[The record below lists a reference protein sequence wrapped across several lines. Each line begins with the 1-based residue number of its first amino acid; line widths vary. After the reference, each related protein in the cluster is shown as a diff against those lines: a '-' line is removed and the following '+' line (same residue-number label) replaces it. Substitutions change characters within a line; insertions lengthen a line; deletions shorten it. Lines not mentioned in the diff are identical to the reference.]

1 MRYIIIGAGAIG
13 GVVGGRLAGSGH
25 EVVLVARGAHFEA
38 LRDRGLR
45 LRVPE
50 GELIHR
56 LPVVDGPAA
65 LGELHPDD
73 VLVLAVKTQDSA
85 AALQTWAAVPV
96 AGGGTAAERLP
107 LFCAQNG
114 VESQRLALRLFR
126 RVYGVCVWLPS
137 TYVEPGVVSAAG
149 RPLTG
154 ILHLGPVWQ
163 IPACQAV
170 SGTHARR
177 VAEPPTW
184 LRHEGAPAPCDR
196 THQTPPGPPSGRT
209 TGICQTGPGR
219 HPHGTDETARL
230 VAADLEKSHF
240 EAPVVADVA
249 RWQYAKLLAN
259 LGNALEAVTGPVD
272 SEEGAALFRRVRAE
286 GAAVLDAAGIAYA
299 GAEEQQ
305 AVRGDK
311 VSLVP
316 LDGAPRGGGSSWQS
330 LIRGT
335 GTIEADYLNGEI
347 ALLGR
352 LHGVP
357 TPLNELL
364 QHLAGTFARERR
376 AAGSMPVGELV
387 RLADEAV
394 RTAR

>member
-1 MRYIIIGAGAIG
+1 MTLRYVIIGAGAVG
-13 GVVGGRLAGSGH
+13 GVIGGRLAGSGH

-38 LRDRGLR
+38 LRDHGLR

-50 GELIHR
+50 GELTYR
-56 LPVVDGPAA
+56 LPVVDGPAV
-65 LGELHPDD
+65 LGGLRPDD

-85 AALQTWAAVPV
+85 AALQTWAPAPV

-114 VESQRLALRLFR
+114 VESQRIALRLFR

-149 RPLTG
+149 HPLTG
-154 ILHLGPVWQ
+154 ILHLG
-163 IPACQAV
+163 
-170 SGTHARR
+170 
-177 VAEPPTW
+177 
-184 LRHEGAPAPCDR
+184 
-196 THQTPPGPPSGRT
+196 
-209 TGICQTGPGR
+209 R
-219 HPHGTDETARL
+219 HPHGTDDTARL

-249 RWQYAKLLAN
+249 RWQYAKLLSN

-272 SEEGAALFRRVRAE
+272 SEEAAALFRRVRAE

-299 GAEEQQ
+299 SAGEQQ
-305 AVRGDK
+305 EVRGVK
-311 VSLVP
+311 VTLVP

-330 LIRGT
+330 LTRGT

-347 ALLGR
+347 VLLGR

-364 QHLAGTFARERR
+364 QHLADTFARERR

-387 RLADEAV
+387 RLADAAV
-394 RTAR
+394 GATR

>member
-1 MRYIIIGAGAIG
+1 MRYVIIGAGAVG
-13 GVVGGRLAGSGH
+13 GVMGGRLAGAGH

-50 GELIHR
+50 GELTHR
-56 LPVVDGPAA
+56 LPIVDGPSA
-65 LGELHPDD
+65 LGELRPDD

-85 AALQTWAAVPV
+85 AALQTWGPVPV
-96 AGGGTAAERLP
+96 AGGKTAAERLP
-107 LFCAQNG
+107 LICAQNG
-114 VESQRLALRLFR
+114 VESQRLALRVFR

-149 RPLTG
+149 SPLTG
-154 ILHLGPVWQ
+154 ILHLG
-163 IPACQAV
+163 
-170 SGTHARR
+170 
-177 VAEPPTW
+177 
-184 LRHEGAPAPCDR
+184 
-196 THQTPPGPPSGRT
+196 
-209 TGICQTGPGR
+209 R
-219 HPHGTDETARL
+219 HPHGTDEPARRI
-230 VAADLEKSHF
+230 AADLEKSLF

-249 RWQYAKLLAN
+249 RWQYAKLLSN

-272 SEEGAALFRRVRAE
+272 SEEAAALFRRVWAE
-286 GAAVLDAAGIAYA
+286 GAAVLDAAGIPYA
-299 GAEEQQ
+299 SAEEQR

-311 VSLVP
+311 VTLVP

-330 LIRGT
+330 LTRGT

-357 TPLNELL
+357 TPLNDLL
-364 QHLAGTFARERR
+364 QRLANTFARERR
-376 AAGSMPVGELV
+376 APGAMPVGELV
-387 RLADEAV
+387 RLAEEAAVQISGEDEGGLFG
-394 RTAR
+394 